1 MTIIQLKYVIALANA
16 SSMREAASKLFV
28 SQPALSA
35 TIRELEEELGIKIF
49 ERNNKGIALTNEG
62 REFLTYAKQAV
73 SQYQVIEDRY
83 VESERDKVHFSV
95 SMQHYVFA
103 VKAFLNAIREFSYS
117 KYTYSVQETKTDEVL
132 INVRDLKSEIGI
144 ISYSKGNE
152 NIFRKLFREYGLSF
166 YPLMVRDTYAYLWK
180 DHPLADREEISLED
194 LKEYPCISFDQS
206 SESEFY
212 LSEEALGEYDFVKRI
227 KSNDRATSM
236 EIMAGMNGFS
246 IGTGIMT
253 ESVAISNDLVCI
265 KLKEDDPLTIGYI
278 IRTGNALSDIGQR
291 YVEELEKYKESR

>member
-166 YPLMVRDTYAYLWK
+166 HPLMVRDTYAYLWK
-180 DHPLADREEISLED
+180 DHPLADREEISLEN

>member
-166 YPLMVRDTYAYLWK
+166 HPLMVRNTYAYLWK